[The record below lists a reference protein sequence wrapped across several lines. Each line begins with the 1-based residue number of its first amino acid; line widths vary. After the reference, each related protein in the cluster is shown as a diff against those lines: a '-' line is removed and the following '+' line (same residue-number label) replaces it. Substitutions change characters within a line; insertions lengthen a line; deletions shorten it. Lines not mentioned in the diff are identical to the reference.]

1 MSNLENDKL
10 IEDAMELLEEVSGT
24 ALEKIMLRN
33 IEVRDLEALYHNMT
47 KARAMLRE
55 DEYTDAY

>member
-1 MSNLENDKL
+1 
-10 IEDAMELLEEVSGT
+10 MELIEEVSGT

-33 IEVRDLEALYHNMT
+33 IEVRDLEALYHNMIE
-47 KARAMLRE
+47 ARAMLRE